1 MKFSKLIV
9 SLVIILNVA
18 FTGAVLFIFMRIG
31 NEPIALI
38 GAWFA
43 FTTGELWLLASIK
56 KKEVTHESNQFG
68 TEAYEPKVLG
78 GGDRVCDGDD
88 AGIQGR

>member
-56 KKEVTHESNQFG
+56 KKEVTHESSELE
-68 TEAYEPKVLG
+68 TKADIEEILG
-78 GGDRVCDGDD
+78 GGDRICDGDD